1 MYVVKRVFSAIV
13 TIFVLTIFLFLMLQV
28 VPGDPVLSKLGA
40 DELEYNPE
48 LAAQLREQ
56 FELDKPIVVRYV
68 NWLNN
73 ALQGDFGDSFRYD
86 NHSVN
91 DLIKQRIS
99 TTLVLTFLALFLI
112 ILFGIPL
119 GILLAKKD
127 GTRFG
132 DAANV
137 ISQIGIAL
145 PGFWI
150 AILLLGIF
158 GAMLGWFPIRGKIN
172 FDNML
177 YSLQSLVLPVITLS
191 IGGIAIVARY
201 LKTSIV
207 EEKDKDYVLVAK
219 SKGLSDDEIMRKHVF
234 KNSLIPVTT
243 IIGLIFIGLMT
254 GSVLVENIFSLSGI
268 GNLLITSINASDY
281 PLIQGIVLYYSVIV
295 VFVSLILDIVYGLID
310 PKIKLK

>member
-40 DELEYNPE
+40 DEMEYNPE

-68 NWLNN
+68 NWLKN
-73 ALQGDFGDSFRYD
+73 AIQGDFGDSFRYE
-86 NHSVN
+86 NHTVN

-99 TTLVLTFLALFLI
+99 TTLVLTFLALALI

-119 GILLAKKD
+119 GVLLAKKD

-201 LKTSIV
+201 LKTSII
-207 EEKDKDYVLVAK
+207 EERDKDYVLVAQ

-268 GNLLITSINASDY
+268 GNLLITSINSSDY